1 VEPASLFGLI
11 RGLFEA
17 IRNVFGVVAP
27 KLELTYEAG
36 RSPYVEADD
45 YLITLL
51 GRPEQA
57 PGDPD
62 PSGFAPLPNDVL
74 LSTSTTGSSRRRW
87 FRVGI
92 KNRSLV
98 TVEGVRI
105 ELASIDPPVIGH
117 LPLPLSIM
125 HHTPQPLTINRASEP
140 TVFADVILK
149 VDADDRMHGR
159 SEPQASRLTH
169 RCTCVVTETVR
180 KQNLVF
186 ELVLADFWNQ
196 HQHRSSVDCGPKG
209 HARRSRS
216 WSQDRFR
223 SRRGD
228 SLGSFIFD
236 EDPSP
241 SVWASQQGRDSSA
254 RSRILEHA
262 DGRGVWCQ

>member
-149 VDADDRMHGR
+149 VDADDRMHVMSTVQSPRGLGGIPAR
-159 SEPQASRLTH
+159 RYRLGI
-169 RCTCVVTETVR
+169 RVTGHNTPAVTKHYVADVDDQQR
-180 KQNLVF
+180 LVF
-186 ELVLADFWNQ
+186 V
-196 HQHRSSVDCGPKG
+196 
-209 HARRSRS
+209 
-216 WSQDRFR
+216 QD
-223 SRRGD
+223 
-228 SLGSFIFD
+228 
-236 EDPSP
+236 
-241 SVWASQQGRDSSA
+241 
-254 RSRILEHA
+254 
-262 DGRGVWCQ
+262 